1 MQVNLNAGFLLTQA
15 CLPLLRAAGK
25 ASLVFTTDAVADSP
39 KAYWGA
45 YAAAKAGLESLMKVL
60 SMELENSDIR
70 VNAVD
75 PGATSTRFR
84 KSIYPGEDVST
95 VKQPDTLVPL
105 YTALM
110 NPDSGIRNGKVVHF
124 GEEWDFGL

>member
-1 MQVNLNAGFLLTQA
+1 MAG
-15 CLPLLRAAGK
+15 
-25 ASLVFTTDAVADSP
+25 SP

-45 YAAAKAGLESLMKVL
+45 YAAAKAGLESLTGVL

-75 PGATSTRFR
+75 PGAPSPRFR
-84 KSIYPGEDVST
+84 KSIYPGEDAST
-95 VKQPDTLVPL
+95 VKQPETLVPL

-110 NPDSGIRNGKVVHF
+110 NPDSGIRHGKIVHF
-124 GEEWDFGL
+124 GEEWDLGL